1 NHSPTMPGL
10 FHKPFRVKSHAK
22 LKSTERRQL
31 LDELRRCYPDA
42 FAVSGGDEAEI
53 RLLGGNRKC
62 DLFKSKIVAHTD
74 QTGFVYFAAGQPIL
88 YDFSEGLRPTV
99 YALWRAPL
107 MSNGACVDA
116 ASGLLSVLQ
125 NGADLMAP
133 GLVAP
138 MPDSLARGAP
148 CCLRLAGQFVA
159 VGRAAAT
166 AAELANSGGRGRAV
180 LVDHVIGD
188 QLWLRGDQSVGP
200 TTADAAAAV
209 EEEAEVKVAQLSE
222 EMGAASVD
230 LSCNKPNEQFDE
242 DSGESDAEAAVES
255 ADRHL
260 LNCLLHSLL
269 QKIRDKD
276 LPILCSSLL
285 ANYMSRYS
293 SGSPLNLK
301 ATSYKKFGAFV
312 QAMKD
317 EGLLELNNDK
327 GVMSV
332 VSINW
337 RHPLLQVELQ
347 PSLTYVDPAAA
358 SASTAAAGAAGSGA
372 AGEGPLT
379 IEDVL
384 FVTAS
389 SGELFKRWGHCKGS
403 CLTGKQVRQLI
414 TEYAKAEGLQ
424 MADRPGEVTLDALLS
439 RLASQCGRPVL
450 EDSLSWERLFQVCS
464 ACMTPGYRVLD
475 CHGAVLLERRGAAPR
490 VSMRV
495 ESRASNKCV
504 SLLAGLPDF
513 GVDAVQFAKRV
524 QRALSVSA
532 GVQSAP
538 TGGGSGEVVSV
549 QGDQLAYL
557 YRLLTEDYQ
566 ISKKY
571 VTGFTPGGKKK
582 KNKGNNKGKK

>member
-1 NHSPTMPGL
+1 MPGL

-88 YDFSEGLRPTV
+88 EGLRPTV

-138 MPDSLARGAP
+138 MPDSLW
-148 CCLRLAGQFVA
+148 LLAGRRPPRPSWQ
-159 VGRAAAT
+159 T
-166 AAELANSGGRGRAV
+166 AEAGAGAV

-403 CLTGKQVRQLI
+403 CLTGKQVRQFD
-414 TEYAKAEGLQ
+414 YG

>member
-1 NHSPTMPGL
+1 ARRASP
-10 FHKPFRVKSHAK
+10 
-22 LKSTERRQL
+22 L
-31 LDELRRCYPDA
+31 LPDA
-42 FAVSGGDEAEI
+42 FAISGGDEAEI

-88 YDFSEGLRPTV
+88 YNFSEGLRPTV

-138 MPDSLARGAP
+138 MPDSSRGAP

-166 AAELANSGGRGRAV
+166 AAELAKSGGRGRAV

-200 TTADAAAAV
+200 TTADAAVAAAAV

-222 EMGAASVD
+222 EMGAAS
-230 LSCNKPNEQFDE
+230 FDE
-242 DSGESDAEAAVES
+242 DSGESDAEAAVET
-255 ADRHL
+255 
-260 LNCLLHSLL
+260 C
-269 QKIRDKD
+269 QY
-276 LPILCSSLL
+276 LCSSLL

-337 RHPLLQVELQ
+337 RHPLLQGNF
-347 PSLTYVDPAAA
+347 SLRSPTLIRLLHRRRRRLLVPPAPR
-358 SASTAAAGAAGSGA
+358 A

-389 SGELFKRWGHCKGS
+389 SGELFKRWGP
-403 CLTGKQVRQLI
+403 LQRQLLDWQ
-414 TEYAKAEGLQ
+414 TGPTVDYG
-424 MADRPGEVTLDALLS
+424 MAGRPGEVTLDALLS

-450 EDSLSWERLFQVCS
+450 EDSLPWERLFQVCS

-475 CHGAVLLERRGAAPR
+475 CHGASCWNGAAPLR
-490 VSMRV
+490 AYRCAS
-495 ESRASNKCV
+495 SRAASNKCV

-513 GVDAVQFAKRV
+513 GGRGASARV
-524 QRALSVSA
+524 YSRRPPAE
-532 GVQSAP
+532 AP
-538 TGGGSGEVVSV
+538 ARWCRW

-582 KNKGNNKGKK
+582 KNKSNNKGK